1 MRIFENPNFQ
11 FVQNRKKAYLFS
23 IAVTVLGF
31 VSMATRGFEWG
42 IDFTGGQEFVVQT
55 ASPVDVAAARD
66 ALDAAFPSSPEVKRY
81 GDDLLVRV
89 GPGVTGTPSE
99 LGARIVAAVGN
110 GARIGSTSQV
120 EPRFASDLQ
129 RSALYAVL
137 ASVLVIFVYVLVR
150 FEWTWGIGA
159 VVSLVHDVLF
169 TLAVLSLLHGLLPFS
184 LAIDQTIIAALLTIV
199 GYSINDTVVV
209 YDRIREDRRA
219 DKLAP
224 ADDVANRAMNETL
237 SRTILTGG
245 ATLLALLIVFIFSG
259 ESVRGFAFTMFIGIL
274 LGTYSSIFIAT
285 PVMLDLLRWLGRGK
299 APATPAAPK
308 ARPVVARG

>member
-1 MRIFENPNFQ
+1 MRIFENPNFA
-11 FVQNRKKAYLFS
+11 FVQNRKKAYVFS
-23 IAVTVLGF
+23 LAVTLLGF

-55 ASPVDVAAARD
+55 ANPVDVAAARN
-66 ALDAAFPSSPEVKRY
+66 ALEGVLPGAPEVKRY
-81 GDDLLVRV
+81 GDDLLVRTDAPGEAPAV
-89 GPGVTGTPSE
+89 GAQIVERLNAAVPNA
-99 LGARIVAAVGN
+99 GARLGGYDVIA
-110 GARIGSTSQV
+110 
-120 EPRFASDLQ
+120 PRFASDLQ

-169 TLAVLSLLHGLLPFS
+169 TLSILSLFHGWLPFS
-184 LAIDQTIIAALLTIV
+184 LAIDQTIVAALLTIV

-245 ATLLALLIVFIFSG
+245 ATLLALFIVFVFSG

-285 PVMLDLLRWLGRGK
+285 PVMLDLLRWLGKGK
-299 APATPAAPK
+299 APAAKVRPA
-308 ARPVVARG
+308 VARG